1 MKARETPAVHEAD
14 QTSRAPAHRSI
25 GPVIAPSAYT
35 VARTQPPL
43 FANRL
48 AVATTDFFEFRGE
61 SVTKRALTPQ
71 FVEQNFSLGQHIVAD
86 RTVREEVSPALGNF
100 LLS

>member
-1 MKARETPAVHEAD
+1 
-14 QTSRAPAHRSI
+14 
-25 GPVIAPSAYT
+25 
-35 VARTQPPL
+35 
-43 FANRL
+43 
-48 AVATTDFFEFRGE
+48 VATTDFFEFRGE